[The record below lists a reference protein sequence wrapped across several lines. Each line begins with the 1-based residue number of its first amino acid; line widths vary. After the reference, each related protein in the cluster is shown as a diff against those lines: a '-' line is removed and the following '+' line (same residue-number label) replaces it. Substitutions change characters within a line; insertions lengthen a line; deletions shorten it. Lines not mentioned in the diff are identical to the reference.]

1 MSSPDTQKRGNGD
14 QQKERLLLSAPIVV
28 YGWAPDNS
36 PFHDVASISSLN
48 IRGGVLA
55 LAASVQSGQT
65 ILLVNS
71 EMRQDIECRVLYV
84 GPEHDGKRKIA
95 FEFVRR

>member
-1 MSSPDTQKRGNGD
+1 MRSPDTQKGNGD
-14 QQKERLLLSAPIVV
+14 QQKERLLLSAPVVV

-55 LAASVQSGQT
+55 LAASVRSGQT

-71 EMRQDIECRVLYV
+71 DRSGVIKHLCVTDAYS
-84 GPEHDGKRKIA
+84 
-95 FEFVRR
+95 